1 LVAPAEDDV
10 PEEREVQIEEDETE
24 VMAPKEAPDPGK
36 PTARQ
41 VALHRLTHLPFRL
54 WCKWCVLGRGRGMQH
69 RRLLGGLLIPILGLD
84 YFFLTKGGVK
94 KREDLEFTADADGA
108 KALEEARARGEIVKC
123 LLVRCFASKAVFAH
137 VVAKKGTNEEDTVA
151 NIVLDDLEWLGHTRI
166 ILKADGEP
174 ACVSSRPPGSS

>member
-1 LVAPAEDDV
+1 MCESLVALIEDDV
-10 PEEREVQIEEDETE
+10 AEEQEVQIEEDETE

-84 YFFLTKGGVK
+84 YFVLTKGGAIFMK
-94 KREDLEFTADADGA
+94 SGCLQESLDGLIA
-108 KALEEARARGEIVKC
+108 GL
-123 LLVRCFASKAVFAH
+123 
-137 VVAKKGTNEEDTVA
+137 
-151 NIVLDDLEWLGHTRI
+151 
-166 ILKADGEP
+166 
-174 ACVSSRPPGSS
+174 